1 MAPKLTA
8 KQKRFCDEYLCDLN
22 ATQAAIRAGYSE
34 KTAEWIGPQL
44 LTKTHVAA
52 EISKLKAN
60 RLERTEID
68 QDYVLNRLVEIDQ
81 MDVSD
86 ILNDDGKLKPVKDW
100 PKIWRQFV
108 SGIEVSE
115 LFEGSGN
122 EREMVGILKKVK
134 WPDKL
139 KNLELLGKHI
149 RVGAFRDKVEL
160 TGKDGGPILT
170 KKLDDMTDE
179 ELLAIATGS
188 CAEVL
193 QKKI

>member
-1 MAPKLTA
+1 VAPKLTA